1 MDYVDSC
8 STLEVLKM
16 DSGLAPKPH
25 PAWDTFIPKE
35 GDIAY
40 VSEDDSD
47 YKFDEVT
54 NTWIKILKE

>member
-16 DSGLAPKPH
+16 DSGLVPKSH

-54 NTWIKILKE
+54 NT